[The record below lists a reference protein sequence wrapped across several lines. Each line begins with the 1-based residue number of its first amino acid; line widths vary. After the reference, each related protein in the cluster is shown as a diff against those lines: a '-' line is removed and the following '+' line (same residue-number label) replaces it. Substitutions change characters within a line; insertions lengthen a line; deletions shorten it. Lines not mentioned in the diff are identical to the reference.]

1 MRGDLR
7 EPYFDELCDRDDP
20 ELGWAARS
28 VPFHD
33 YLSEAP
39 ADATVRAGWQCIP
52 VIIPQAAR
60 MTSHKLHSSTS
71 RPEDGKTDRGLSIAF
86 TNARV

>member
-1 MRGDLR
+1 MRGDLP
-7 EPYFDELCDRDDP
+7 EPYFDDLCDRDGP

-39 ADATVRAGWQCIP
+39 ADAAVLAGWQRIP

-60 MTSHKLHSSTS
+60 MASHKLNSSTS
-71 RPEDGKTDRGLSIAF
+71 RPEDDKTDRGLSIAS

>member
-1 MRGDLR
+1 LRGDLR
-7 EPYFDELCDRDDP
+7 EPYFDELCDRDGP
-20 ELGWAARS
+20 ELGWAARWL
-28 VPFHD
+28 PFHD

-60 MTSHKLHSSTS
+60 MTSHKLHSSTNW
-71 RPEDGKTDRGLSIAF
+71 PENGKTRRGLLIAS
-86 TNARV
+86 TNAWV